1 LKLGGEKSVK
11 KIYMNDEPPLKGLRL
26 FLNVY
31 AVISVILFGGLF
43 FLTLTDAPIIQEGGA
58 LRFMRWE
65 PLAKHIELMLE
76 GVYLVWAFFF
86 FAAARKPLR
95 YLSFINFTVWANAV
109 HGLIMVVQAMSMPHF
124 HYKMFTD
131 VAYCLVLAAGLMAL
145 RPHSEVEDAY
155 CAAH

>member
-1 LKLGGEKSVK
+1 
-11 KIYMNDEPPLKGLRL
+11 MNEETPLTGLRL

-31 AVISVILFGGLF
+31 GVISIVLFGGLF
-43 FLTLTDAPIIQEGGA
+43 LLTLMDAPIIQEGGA

-76 GVYLVWAFFF
+76 GVYLVWAVFF
-86 FAAARKPLR
+86 FAAARNPR
-95 YLSFINFTVWANAV
+95 QYLSFIDFTVWANAV
-109 HGLIMVVQAMSMPHF
+109 HGLIMVVQAISMPHF

-145 RPHSEVEDAY
+145 RPRGKAEDAFS
-155 CAAH
+155 AAH